1 VDKETNEMTGG
12 TASSWRRLIEEL
24 SRARA
29 GKFIVTI
36 DGRAPVS
43 VSRVTQP
50 FHLQDREEREVRG
63 NE

>member
-1 VDKETNEMTGG
+1 VDNEIKEATGG
-12 TASSWRRLIEEL
+12 TAGSWRRLIEEL

-29 GKFIVTI
+29 GRFIVTI

-50 FHLQDREEREVRG
+50 FHLQDREERGKG